1 MTQQV
6 KEKLV
11 RIDFV
16 EKEQK
21 KLNKQVAREKIQAKM
36 EDYLIKLSKEYKPVK
51 KDLQRILKKAELN
64 AKYLELTVSIQ
75 KIKYQIIYWINGIY

>member
-21 KLNKQVAREKIQAKM
+21 KLNKQVEREKFQAKM
-36 EDYLIKLSKEYKPVK
+36 GDFLIKLSKEYKPVK